1 MGRVVLVTGVAG
13 DLPGTIA
20 RRLAEVAASGD
31 KIDKVVGVDVT
42 APAGELDGVKFVRA
56 DIRTPVIGKVMAV
69 EEVDTVV
76 HMNLGPSMRNTG
88 MRGGAKEINVIGT
101 MQLLAA
107 CQRLSGVRKIVLR
120 STAAVYGTSP
130 RDPAMFREPDSARA
144 GTRSGYPKDA
154 VEVESYVRGFSRRR
168 PETLI
173 TTLRFA
179 NLLSHRVTTP
189 LGNYLRSP
197 VLPTVLGYDPRLQ
210 FVHEDDALSVLER
223 SVVFDRPGTFNVS
236 GDGVML
242 LSQIA
247 RRLGKPVM
255 PLPPFG
261 FTSALRRILR
271 QVGTDVPPEFVR
283 HLTYGRVIDTTALRE
298 IFGYEPQF
306 TTEETFEEYRQK
318 AGRGVL
324 SVLAG
329 SDR

>member
-20 RRLAEVAASGD
+20 RRLAELAASGD

-42 APAGELDGVKFVRA
+42 APTGELDGVKFVRT

-76 HMNLGPSMRNTG
+76 HMNLGPSMRNTQ

-130 RDPAMFREPDSARA
+130 RDPAMFSESDSARA

-154 VEVESYVRGFSRRR
+154 VEVESYVRGYSRRR

-179 NLLSHRVTTP
+179 TLLSHRVASP
-189 LGNYLRSP
+189 MANYLRSP
-197 VLPTVLGYDPRLQ
+197 VLPTVLGFDPRLQ
-210 FVHEDDALSVLER
+210 FVHEEDALDVLQRSVL
-223 SVVFDRPGTFNVS
+223 FDRPGTFNVA
-236 GDGVML
+236 GEGVML

-247 RRLGKPVM
+247 RRLGKPTV
-255 PLPPFG
+255 PLMPFG
-261 FTSALRRILR
+261 FNAALRRVLR
-271 QVGTDVPPEFVR
+271 QVGTDVPPEFER
-283 HLTYGRVIDTTALRE
+283 HLTYGRVVDTTALRE
-298 IFGYEPQF
+298 IFGYEPTY
-306 TTEETFEEYRQK
+306 TTEQTFENYRQA

-329 SDR
+329 SER